1 MTARFLAFIPGRM
14 GVIYEAGSA
23 EKGQV
28 RGKDYEL
35 AFQLVSLQVL
45 LRHLVERSC
54 GLLDLWV

>member
-14 GVIYEAGSA
+14 GVIYEAESA

-35 AFQLVSLQVL
+35 AFQLVSLEVL
-45 LRHLVERSC
+45 LRHLS
-54 GLLDLWV
+54 